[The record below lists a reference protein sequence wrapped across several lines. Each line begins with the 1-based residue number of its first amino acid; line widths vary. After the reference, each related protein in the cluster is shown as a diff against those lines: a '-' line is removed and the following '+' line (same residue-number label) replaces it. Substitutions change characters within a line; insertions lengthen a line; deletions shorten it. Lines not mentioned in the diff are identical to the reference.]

1 MKVSTAFHVE
11 SNAISVI
18 KVDVLSFILNRVQ
31 FNKSPQV
38 LNLGITHPIS
48 RLMFIYRNNLE
59 FHRFS

>member
-31 FNKSPQV
+31 FNKSPRV
-38 LNLGITHPIS
+38 LNLGIAHPMS
-48 RLMFIYRNNLE
+48 RYDVYL
-59 FHRFS
+59 S